1 MINKHDDFWTLEAA
15 AAIIKAVNAANNG
28 DAKNLAKFNNGIN
41 NAFVKIEEGKAKG
54 GHNA

>member
-28 DAKNLAKFNNGIN
+28 DAKDLAKFNNAIN
-41 NAFVKIEEGKAKG
+41 NAFVKIEEEKAK
-54 GHNA
+54 